1 MSSFFF
7 FSLLVNS
14 SWLKT
19 WRPNDRRWTCHR
31 QKWPLD
37 PGGHSVTARVK
48 ECTSF
53 LRLCFSRHGPLANPV
68 ALRLE
73 GADNPNIT
81 QTCAHCF
88 CDTALRIQSVPPLS
102 KNKQD
107 WFLLTCRT
115 LGLYISL
122 LFSISFS
129 PCLCHFQFPSLCLSS
144 YVSFNILYLQMCYAY
159 IS

>member
-1 MSSFFF
+1 M
-7 FSLLVNS
+7 
-14 SWLKT
+14 
-19 WRPNDRRWTCHR
+19 
-31 QKWPLD
+31 
-37 PGGHSVTARVK
+37 TARVK

-53 LRLCFSRHGPLANPV
+53 LHLCFSGHGPLANPV

-88 CDTALRIQSVPPLS
+88 CDTALQIQSVPPLS

-129 PCLCHFQFPSLCLSS
+129 PCLCHFQFPSLCLSLFLCLLQYLIFTDVLCIYLLDTVCTLPADTVDYLIYIK
-144 YVSFNILYLQMCYAY
+144 YVGCMYKLYVYSKYL
-159 IS
+159 